1 MFGVAG
7 VIPGA
12 GSGPRV
18 AVKGI
23 SYGTGAAL
31 RGAPARGNC
40 STWHGSPGTGGPG
53 EQVPGPAG
61 PLLTVTACPCC
72 VGPVTGWPLRTPSV
86 PVVNLAFRL
95 REQVIPS
102 VVTDVVV
109 LPSTVMSRPPL
120 CAGVRL
126 MVALSCPKDTLVG
139 SASRPATYTLGV
151 ATTM

>member
-61 PLLTVTACPCC
+61 HLM
-72 VGPVTGWPLRTPSV
+72 
-86 PVVNLAFRL
+86 PVVIGAAPARG
-95 REQVIPS
+95 
-102 VVTDVVV
+102 
-109 LPSTVMSRPPL
+109 
-120 CAGVRL
+120 AGPIHG
-126 MVALSCPKDTLVG
+126 AP
-139 SASRPATYTLGV
+139 PATTTIRAAPARRRS
-151 ATTM
+151 ATGRFMASATGSWARRWAERST